1 VASSSTEP
9 PTRIPPKAS
18 GFAASL
24 WAKSVSER
32 IQLLLDPSP
41 ETAADFIRAGIES
54 FEAPDLQRFVATDA
68 DLIPLLKEWMQLD
81 NAMVRPLAQTTIRIW
96 WPQIFAAAMNPR
108 QLLEDI
114 NAHDPTKGAVLYTP
128 KGRIW
133 FNATV
138 FNLLTFFRG
147 YARIE
152 GDGQIVPPP
161 NMPEKLKRKALRG
174 AVRLLSKV
182 QGRS

>member
-1 VASSSTEP
+1 MRAGVTRISTEP

-24 WAKSVSER
+24 WAKSVAER
-32 IQLLLDPSP
+32 IQLLLDPNP

-54 FEAPDLQRFVATDA
+54 FDAYDLQRFVETDA
-68 DLIPLLKEWMQLD
+68 DLIPHLKEWMELD
-81 NAMVRPLAQTTIRIW
+81 NTMVRPLAQTTIRIW

-114 NAHDPTKGAVLYTP
+114 RAHDPGKGAVLDTP

-133 FNATV
+133 FNSTV
-138 FNLLTFFRG
+138 YNLLTFFRG

-161 NMPEKLKRKALRG
+161 NMPE
-174 AVRLLSKV
+174 RL
-182 QGRS
+182 